1 MDRSRTVARIAHRGL
16 SRRYTSGSDNTP
28 RCRRKGLED
37 SGSPADIDELIAEA
51 PEGLSEEDVLLWAQ
65 FPEASARLFA
75 RRRSLVG
82 EATDGLSAAGVDRG
96 LIETLVDVVESS
108 GEAEVSVEVGGAR
121 VTVRRAAPA
130 HSVASSGAVDGGAG
144 SVTDGLNRFESPI
157 VGTFYQAP
165 SPEAP
170 AFVKEGDRVTE
181 GQTLCIIEAMK
192 IFNEIVADQAGTVR
206 EVCVQN
212 AEAVEYGTLLFLIEP

>member
-1 MDRSRTVARIAHRGL
+1 M
-16 SRRYTSGSDNTP
+16 
-28 RCRRKGLED
+28 
-37 SGSPADIDELIAEA
+37 
-51 PEGLSEEDVLLWAQ
+51 
-65 FPEASARLFA
+65 
-75 RRRSLVG
+75 
-82 EATDGLSAAGVDRG
+82 
-96 LIETLVDVVESS
+96 
-108 GEAEVSVEVGGAR
+108 SVEVGGAR

-130 HSVASSGAVDGGAG
+130 HHAASPGAVDGAG
-144 SVTDGLNRFESPI
+144 PVAGGLTRVESPI
-157 VGTFYQAP
+157 VGTFYRAP

-170 AFVKEGDRVTE
+170 PFASEGDRVAE

>member
-1 MDRSRTVARIAHRGL
+1 M
-16 SRRYTSGSDNTP
+16 
-28 RCRRKGLED
+28 
-37 SGSPADIDELIAEA
+37 AEA
-51 PEGLSEEDVLLWAQ
+51 PEGLSEEDVLLWVQ
-65 FPEASARLFA
+65 FPEASGRLIA

-82 EATDGLSAAGVDRG
+82 EATDGLTSQGVDRG

-108 GEAEVSVEVGGAR
+108 AEAEVSVEVGGAR

-130 HSVASSGAVDGGAG
+130 HGVAPPIGADGATAPVG
-144 SVTDGLNRFESPI
+144 DGLSRVESPI

-165 SPEAP
+165 SPESP
-170 AFVKEGDRVTE
+170 PFVEVGDRVSE
-181 GQTLCIIEAMK
+181 GQTLGIIEAMK